1 MDTIGLRIVVVVLL
15 LLSFNIKAQNFT
27 AKVIDQQTETPVP
40 FATVQ
45 WAENSGVIT
54 GEEGVFTIEEV
65 NKKEI
70 DSIHVSSLGYEKRS
84 IALSSFVGD
93 TIRLIPETLELGSV
107 FLTNKNLTAYE
118 IIDKVK
124 ENLDKNYVTD
134 LTQNRIFYRQSDA
147 SDFEHMNIGFKKS
160 SIAEID
166 QHLIDSMMSV
176 LPNSAVYYREALC
189 DYYGKPGKLKLNVI
203 KAAELYDD
211 RYDGSIEGVLN
222 RMEGILKENVK
233 ERSYLKVK
241 SGLLFG
247 TKVQLDS
254 LINLQDDSESLK
266 EEIEHNLKGNFQRTV
281 KYGVYKLNRELF
293 YNDNSK
299 LDILRKS
306 RKYVF
311 ELQESSFFQGE
322 SVYVLSFSP
331 KGKKDFRGI
340 MYVNAQDFAIMRLDY
355 ENVRSLRNIR
365 LLGLNYEESVFQGT
379 FLFEKNTNN
388 QYIPKYVKLEDGR
401 RFGVKRP
408 LKLKEKNKYVKGRR
422 KQNEVALDI
431 DFKNSNVITYEY
443 FVFDNATIDTGTYQ
457 NIKENRQIKAVYLP
471 TYDPGFWEGYAILA
485 PHEAIR
491 AFTSSGG
498 N

>member
-27 AKVIDQQTETPVP
+27 AEVIDQQTETPVP

-189 DYYGKPGKLKLNVI
+189 DYYGKPGKLKLNVL
-203 KAAELYDD
+203 KKMS
-211 RYDGSIEGVLN
+211 RNVL
-222 RMEGILKENVK
+222 I
-233 ERSYLKVK
+233 
-241 SGLLFG
+241 
-247 TKVQLDS
+247 
-254 LINLQDDSESLK
+254 
-266 EEIEHNLKGNFQRTV
+266 
-281 KYGVYKLNRELF
+281 
-293 YNDNSK
+293 
-299 LDILRKS
+299 
-306 RKYVF
+306 
-311 ELQESSFFQGE
+311 
-322 SVYVLSFSP
+322 
-331 KGKKDFRGI
+331 
-340 MYVNAQDFAIMRLDY
+340 
-355 ENVRSLRNIR
+355 
-365 LLGLNYEESVFQGT
+365 
-379 FLFEKNTNN
+379 
-388 QYIPKYVKLEDGR
+388 
-401 RFGVKRP
+401 
-408 LKLKEKNKYVKGRR
+408 
-422 KQNEVALDI
+422 
-431 DFKNSNVITYEY
+431 
-443 FVFDNATIDTGTYQ
+443 
-457 NIKENRQIKAVYLP
+457 
-471 TYDPGFWEGYAILA
+471 
-485 PHEAIR
+485 
-491 AFTSSGG
+491 
-498 N
+498 